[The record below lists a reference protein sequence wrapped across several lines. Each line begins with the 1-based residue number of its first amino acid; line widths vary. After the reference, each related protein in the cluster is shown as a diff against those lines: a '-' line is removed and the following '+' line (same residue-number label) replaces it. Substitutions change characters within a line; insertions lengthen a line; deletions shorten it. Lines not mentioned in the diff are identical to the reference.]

1 MDSRAAAA
9 TKKESLSRDRLLRNT
24 IVDHI
29 RADIRRL
36 TDAEPTVCNRF
47 GVIVFNLGLHAVIL
61 YRLAHWLSIHNVSA
75 LAVIV
80 AYWNSV
86 YTGTQISPRA
96 VIGRGLT
103 LYHPHGMVIGPAIIG
118 DDCTLTQ
125 TNMIG
130 QRRGGGDWPV
140 IGNNFYG
147 GAGAK
152 ILGKIVL
159 GNNVKVGANAVVIK
173 SLPHSVTAVG
183 VPAKIISH

>member
-1 MDSRAAAA
+1 MLFSHRRILSLPALQQAALRFWFAKGYAYLIFISTLFDYSSSLLLVKSSEAEMDSRAAAA

-47 GVIVFNLGLHAVIL
+47 GVIVFNPGLHAVIL

-86 YTGTQISPRA
+86 YTGAQISPRA
-96 VIGRGLT
+96 VIG
-103 LYHPHGMVIGPAIIG
+103 
-118 DDCTLTQ
+118 
-125 TNMIG
+125 
-130 QRRGGGDWPV
+130 
-140 IGNNFYG
+140 
-147 GAGAK
+147 
-152 ILGKIVL
+152 
-159 GNNVKVGANAVVIK
+159 
-173 SLPHSVTAVG
+173 
-183 VPAKIISH
+183 